1 MIKNDEFVQVDVD
14 ELREI
19 IERRDMKRFENVM
32 KAFGIQKGL
41 WKDDA
46 LCEEASNL
54 AKICLSMASVLAR
67 ASALEEDFVQL
78 LIEYFAFSTNIFA
91 FMVPASVFLSA
102 TKFDIGKST
111 AILDEF
117 IDAVES
123 DEFDEDWATYI
134 ENSSSAEFY
143 QIINFLLSGEIE
155 SLNADWGLPILKR
168 FYQLLPKDMLLA
180 LMSLSTKTFSNPLAG
195 LFVGLAGL

>member
-1 MIKNDEFVQVDVD
+1 MIKNDEFVQVNVD

-91 FMVPASVFLSA
+91 FMVPAEVFISA
-102 TKFDIGKST
+102 TRSNTGKPAT
-111 AILDEF
+111 IPDWF

-123 DEFDEDWATYI
+123 DEFNEDCATFI
-134 ENSSSAEFY
+134 INSSSAEFY
-143 QIINFLLSGEIE
+143 QIIKFLLSGEI
-155 SLNADWGLPILKR
+155 SFLGTDWGLPILER
-168 FYQLLPKDMLLA
+168 FHGLLPIDMLLA
-180 LMSLSTKTFSNPLAG
+180 LMSISTKTFSNPLAG
-195 LFVGLAGL
+195 LFVGLASL